1 MIEKKEELT
10 ILDVLPVEV
19 KKGTIIFNT
28 YETLLSQAKKIA
40 EYIRQVEVDEE
51 NIKEAKKLL
60 AEVNKKI
67 KLLEDNRKA
76 VKNEMLA
83 PYVTFEEQ
91 VKEIVNIVKEADTI
105 VRDKVRELEELEREE
120 KEKQIETIFNSKL
133 KFYNFN
139 DLVKFSDFL
148 KPSMLNKTTSM
159 NKIEEEIS
167 TFLED
172 VKSNFEL
179 IKTMD
184 ISEELLEEYLNG
196 FNLTRAMS
204 LVNSRKETKI
214 KVIQAVK
221 TGNKYLFIIND
232 EKDAKIVELLL
243 KQNEIKYI
251 MEVK

>member
-184 ISEELLEEYLNG
+184 NSEELLEEYLNG